1 VTGAVDHRPILL
13 AALLLIVVLAALTL
27 FVAVAEGPD
36 VLTVLSLLIL
46 AMLGFGVFG
55 ALREPPR

>member
-1 VTGAVDHRPILL
+1 VERPILL
-13 AALLLIVVLAALTL
+13 AAFLLLVVLAALTL
-27 FVAVAEGPD
+27 YVAVVQGPD
-36 VLTVLSLLIL
+36 VLTVLSLLVL